1 MATAKQK
8 RELVA
13 ALKFTPRDIEITL
26 WGYGGEI
33 VLGRIPEEAYDFWQG
48 RDDLADFA
56 YDWDGEFGHVPA
68 DARFIT
74 DGAWHDIDD
83 ICHESGCE
91 ASDACSINVTDALE
105 DREIWSSN
113 LDLDN
118 LAAKGVDTQSHSHY
132 RPHDDEPDGTCVF
145 TGQSFEKGVFFSG
158 TVRITAPFDPA
169 NLSISWID
177 CDGWRLISSVTYDGE
192 EVDGYGAYSTTGKS
206 SHFEVS
212 RVEREDE
219 EWDPQAELE
228 KILVDMPVLE
238 GEEMWA
244 QEAIDSEPETW
255 QGIALS
261 PWWPGTDRPQ
271 RRGEYQV
278 FEEGSNW
285 PFPQQARWTGTRWLA
300 DGIMIAVKQW
310 RGLTRPA

>member
-74 DGAWHDIDD
+74 DGAWHDVDD

-91 ASDACSINVTDALE
+91 ASDACSINVTDSLE

-118 LAAKGVDTQSHSHY
+118 LAAKGVDTQSHTHY

-169 NLSISWID
+169 KLSISWTN
-177 CDGWRLISSVTYDGE
+177 CDGWRLIAGVTYDCE

-219 EWDPQAELE
+219 EWDPQAELQ

-255 QGIALS
+255 QGIPLT
-261 PWWPGTDRPQ
+261 PWWPGRDRPQ

-300 DGIMIAVKQW
+300 DGIMIAVRQW